1 MLIIFLKC
9 SRRMFR
15 ITNILNTSTQ
25 AIVRWIYAFAAICNY
40 SRICAEQG
48 CSLYN
53 QNYTIHI
60 HYDSVV
66 KIPPNYCIF
75 VLYFI
80 LLLIWSFRLSQRMR
94 QRKFKKNFG
103 IVYSQDTIKHDTWQS
118 SPSSSQSSEVK
129 IIKSLITKD

>member
-1 MLIIFLKC
+1 MLIICLKC

-60 HYDSVV
+60 HYHSVF

-80 LLLIWSFRLSQRMR
+80 IDLIVSLKSENETERI
-94 QRKFKKNFG
+94 KKNFD
-103 IVYSQDTIKHDTWQS
+103 IVCSQDTIKHDTWQS
-118 SPSSSQSSEVK
+118 SSSSSQSPELK